1 MPECPALLPEL
12 LSSMNKLF
20 HCIRVLLIALAL
32 GGVLAIAQ
40 APQGT
45 LDPSTAQAA
54 PTLNADKTPELTLPP
69 AAIISIL
76 QARPEVMIDVKR
88 LAAQSAQSQG
98 VPVRDDSITDEM
110 VFLRINSDAEFRKA
124 ITSWLWTRGYVTQD
138 DLERANFPADDSDQD
153 SENQI
158 APASSGQ
165 FGAMQSLSQIPGVAG
180 RNGIPSITQQLPPA
194 TMARTP
200 DKKSETE
207 DRQRKRN
214 EKEAQ
219 GDPNQP
225 PQDGLIHQPTPLNL
239 LALRDLYTQVPEQT
253 TSLRRFGSDA
263 FLHHGL
269 KPAELPTDLP
279 VGPEYVLGPG
289 DSISMSL
296 WGSLSQTVIRIVD
309 HEGRITLPEAGP
321 VMVSGLTLAQAQSLA
336 EKTLRPQFRDIHVQ
350 LSLARVRTVRI
361 YVVGDVQRP
370 GAYDVSS
377 LSTALN
383 ALYAAGGPTAI
394 GSLRTILHY
403 RNRELV
409 REIDLYDFLLHGLR
423 ADPELLQ
430 PGDTILVPPAGKQVT
445 VAGMIRRPAIYEL
458 RGEQTLDDVIGMA
471 GGLLVAAST
480 AHIKIDRI
488 QPHSARVTEDV
499 PLGDPADMAKM
510 REKLKAFAV
519 ADGDRIVVA
528 PVLPYSERAVY
539 VEGHVIRPG
548 KFPYHD
554 DMSLTD
560 VLHSYADLLPEPAD
574 RGEIVRL
581 RPPDFR
587 PETVDFSVSEAMI
600 GNARIQLQPFDTI
613 RILGRYELDAPTV
626 TIQGEVLRP
635 GSYPLAEKLSAAQ
648 LVRLAGGFKRSALL
662 DHADLTSYVVQKGTT
677 IAIHRASIDI
687 GRAVDA
693 ADTAA
698 DVELKPGD
706 VLTVHQISGWN
717 DIGASVTL
725 NGEVVYPGSY
735 GIQDGERLSSVLKR
749 AGGLRTTAYAAGAV
763 LTRIQVREFQE
774 KSREELVRQ
783 IETTSAATKLSPSLT
798 GSDQTATLQLIV
810 QQQQQVLQRL
820 KTQPSSGR
828 MVIKISPDI
837 ASWENTP
844 ADIELR
850 SGDVLEVP
858 KRPGFVLVTG
868 QVYNSAAITYTPGKN
883 AIWYLRRAGGP
894 TEMASKKQIFII
906 RANGSVIGRDSSE
919 WFGDDVLRT
928 KLNPGD
934 VVVVP
939 QKFIGGSVFWR
950 NLLATAQF
958 MASFAITAKVAGF

>member
-1 MPECPALLPEL
+1 MGDGVKVVTN
-12 LSSMNKLF
+12 MRI
-20 HCIRVLLIALAL
+20 IRVSTLFVLMTLALCSALA
-32 GGVLAIAQ
+32 AAQ
-40 APQGT
+40 GQQQGF
-45 LDPSTAQAA
+45 DAA
-54 PTLNADKTPELTLPP
+54 NSEITSATNPDKTPELTLPP
-69 AAIISIL
+69 SAIISIL
-76 QARPEVMIDVKR
+76 QAKPELMIDVKR
-88 LAAQSAQSQG
+88 LAAESAQSQG

-110 VFLRINSDAEFRKA
+110 VFLRINSDVAFRKS

-138 DLERANFPADDSDQD
+138 DLDRASLPPGDTDQ
-153 SENQI
+153 ENENLFNPSATTQ
-158 APASSGQ
+158 AGTLSP
-165 FGAMQSLSQIPGVAG
+165 SLSQLPGGSREAA
-180 RNGIPSITQQLPPA
+180 IPSMTQPYPQSTITNTRENTA
-194 TMARTP
+194 ER
-200 DKKSETE
+200 E
-207 DRQRKRN
+207 DRRLTRKD
-214 EKEAQ
+214 KEQ
-219 GDPNQP
+219 PGDPNQP
-225 PQDGLIHQPTPLNL
+225 PPDGLIHQPTPLNL

-253 TSLRRFGSDA
+253 TSLRRFGSEA
-263 FLHHGL
+263 FLHRGA

-279 VGPEYVLGPG
+279 VGPDYVLGPG
-289 DSISMSL
+289 DSISLSL
-296 WGSLSQTVIRIVD
+296 WGSISQTVIRIVD

-321 VMVSGLTLAQAQSLA
+321 LMVSGLSLAEAQSQA
-336 EKTLRPQFRDIHVQ
+336 EKTLRPQFRDVHVR

-394 GSLRTILHY
+394 GSLRTIRHY

-445 VAGMIRRPAIYEL
+445 IAGMIRRPAIYEL
-458 RGEQTLDDVIGMA
+458 RGEQTLDDVIGLA

-480 AHIKIDRI
+480 THIKVDRV
-488 QPHSARVTEDV
+488 QPHSGRVTEDV
-499 PLGDPADMAKM
+499 QLGDPADMAGM
-510 REKLKAFAV
+510 REKLKAFSV
-519 ADGDRIVVA
+519 VDGDRISVS

-554 DMSLTD
+554 DMALTD

-574 RGEIVRL
+574 RGEIIRL

-587 PETVDFSVSEAMI
+587 PETIAFSVSEAMI
-600 GNARIQLQPFDTI
+600 GNTRIQLQPFDTI
-613 RILGRYELDAPTV
+613 RVLGRYELDAPKV

-635 GSYPLAEKLSAAQ
+635 GSYPLAEKLTAAQ

-662 DHADLTSYVVQKGTT
+662 DHADLTSYDVQKGAT
-677 IAIHRASIDI
+677 AAPHRVSIDI
-687 GRAVDA
+687 GRAVEA
-693 ADTAA
+693 ADAAA

-725 NGEVVYPGSY
+725 DGEVAYPGSY

-749 AGGLRTTAYAAGAV
+749 AGGFRGTAYPAGAV

-774 KSREELVRQ
+774 KSRDELIRQ

-810 QQQQQVLQRL
+810 QQQQQVVQRL

-828 MVIKISPDI
+828 MVIKISSDV
-837 ASWENTP
+837 ASWENTS

-850 SGDVLEVP
+850 AGDVLEIP

-883 AIWYLRRAGGP
+883 ALWYLRRAGGP
-894 TEMASKKQIFII
+894 TQMASKKEIFII
-906 RANGSVIGRDSSE
+906 RANGSVVGRDSSE

-939 QKFIGGSVFWR
+939 QKFVGGSVFWR

-958 MASFAITAKVAGF
+958 MSSFAITAKVAGF